1 MFYQLSYVIIVLAI
15 LWFIFKP
22 LLESITKSKI
32 GYLNKTLQDGETTLK
47 EFDTVFFPKLSA
59 GTLDTVRYVFK
70 KYKVQIFVTNK
81 RVLFRPYSVS
91 MTLRRNL
98 LINPIS
104 QGFNIIL
111 EGSVKDFL
119 NWENTKEL
127 FDANNIYP
135 DFSFE
140 GIEDGESFSILKGKN
155 EKLGMLEVKIFDQKV
170 IQEIKEVVKI

>member
-1 MFYQLSYVIIVLAI
+1 M
-15 LWFIFKP
+15 
-22 LLESITKSKI
+22 KSKI
-32 GYLNKTLQDGETTLK
+32 GYLNKNLRDGETILK
-47 EFDTVFFPKLSA
+47 EFDTIFSPKLLA
-59 GTLDTVRYVFK
+59 GPLDTVRYLFK

-81 RVLFRPYSVS
+81 RVLFRPYSIS
-91 MTLRRNL
+91 MILRRNL

-104 QGFNIIL
+104 QGFDIL
-111 EGSVKDFL
+111 LDGAVKDFL

-127 FDANNIYP
+127 FNVNNIYP